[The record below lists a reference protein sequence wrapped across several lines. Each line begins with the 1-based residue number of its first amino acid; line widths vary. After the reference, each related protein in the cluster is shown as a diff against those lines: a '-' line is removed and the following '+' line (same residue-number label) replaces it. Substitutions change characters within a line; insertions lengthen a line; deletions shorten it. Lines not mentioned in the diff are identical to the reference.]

1 MTGTIREIT
10 TKKIRKMGIMS
21 EQSVLTAKD
30 YDELADETDLLDIA
44 EQDAGEVDEELRQ
57 WFPTEY
63 VVAIVGHRGGGKSV
77 LLARYLL
84 NGLIRGYPVFTNLEL
99 YPEKLGIDKP
109 QQSLE
114 LDNLL
119 SFDPNLSNAI
129 IGIEEL
135 GTWIERMRAISTT
148 NILVSKFFQLFIRK
162 KGLRIFFTNQSPYL
176 PSGIWEQVDM
186 VINAHDLFYSEW
198 GKEANLPKGTTFY
211 YIARDVS
218 GIFTGH
224 PGTTWGFALRKANK
238 LWPLFNSYQQF
249 DPYQWARKTR
259 ITGADMILDLDEGEY
274 YKAGEQ
280 DIRAQQEAIKQYSV
294 VLTQL
299 HRAWDNTLI
308 KLARENNAITQDL
321 PDRLVFSVGKLDN
334 AILGLKGK
342 KRKEA
347 EKYYKELR
355 KHAGE
360 GHVARFGPE
369 HKIIELA
376 KPISN
381 EGSYSQGD

>member
-44 EQDAGEVDEELRQ
+44 EQDADEVDEELRQ

-135 GTWIERMRAISTT
+135 GTWIERMRTISTT

-176 PSGIWEQVDM
+176 P
-186 VINAHDLFYSEW
+186 
-198 GKEANLPKGTTFY
+198 
-211 YIARDVS
+211 ARNCRYTD
-218 GIFTGH
+218 
-224 PGTTWGFALRKANK
+224 
-238 LWPLFNSYQQF
+238 
-249 DPYQWARKTR
+249 
-259 ITGADMILDLDEGEY
+259 
-274 YKAGEQ
+274 
-280 DIRAQQEAIKQYSV
+280 
-294 VLTQL
+294 
-299 HRAWDNTLI
+299 
-308 KLARENNAITQDL
+308 
-321 PDRLVFSVGKLDN
+321 
-334 AILGLKGK
+334 
-342 KRKEA
+342 
-347 EKYYKELR
+347 
-355 KHAGE
+355 
-360 GHVARFGPE
+360 
-369 HKIIELA
+369 
-376 KPISN
+376 
-381 EGSYSQGD
+381 

>member
-1 MTGTIREIT
+1 MTGMTRDIPAKHT
-10 TKKIRKMGIMS
+10 RKTRIMS
-21 EQSVLTAKD
+21 EQIAGITKD
-30 YDELADETDLLDIA
+30 YDEMADEADLLEVA
-44 EQDAGEVDEELRQ
+44 EEDAGEVDEELRQ

-63 VVAIVGHRGGGKSV
+63 VVAIVGHRGGGKSI

-109 QQSLE
+109 QHSLE

-119 SFDPNLSNAI
+119 SFDPNLSDAI
-129 IGIEEL
+129 IGIEEI

-162 KGLRIFFTNQSPYL
+162 KGLRIFFTNQSPNL

-198 GKEANLPKGTTFY
+198 GKEANMAKGTTFY

-224 PGTTWGFALRKANK
+224 PGTSWAFALRKANR
-238 LWPLFNSYQQF
+238 LWDKFNSYQQF
-249 DPYQWARKTR
+249 DPYQWARKTK
-259 ITGADMILDLDEGEY
+259 ITGGDMILDLDEGEY
-274 YKAGEQ
+274 YRAGEQ
-280 DIRAQQEAIKQYSV
+280 DIRTQQEAIKKYNV
-294 VLTQL
+294 LLTQL
-299 HRAWDNTLI
+299 HRSWDNSLI

-321 PDRLVFSVGKLDN
+321 PDRLVFSVAKLDN
-334 AILGLKGK
+334 ALIRLKGK

-347 EKYYKELR
+347 EQEYRELR
-355 KHAGE
+355 KHAGD
-360 GHVARFGPE
+360 GRVARFGPE

-376 KPISN
+376 KPISSEAN
-381 EGSYSQGD
+381 YSQED